1 MSGPSISPPLPYHV
15 HTGRPCID
23 SVEFS
28 VLPVVETLSA
38 ENSPI
43 AAFRLLPVIGAEV
56 VRSHRCITDRETVI
70 MNLSGGGQYSW
81 FADGRQH
88 VVPLRRGA
96 VRYTPAGFDC
106 SYEFPQHSAA
116 LALSLPAG
124 MLAASLNREDGG
136 QLMDPLHDVA
146 DPRLTQLVRL
156 LADET
161 RMPGPAADLL
171 GDGLVR
177 AIAALLCDH
186 AGDAE
191 GAEASQPIR
200 LSPARLRRVKDYID
214 THLADHIT
222 LGDLAECAGL
232 SAFHFARVFKLETG
246 VTPYQYVSTARLS
259 RAAMLLSQGSMPL
272 AELALACGF
281 SSQSHFTSAFTRAM
295 GVSPGRFRRT
305 AHA

>member
-1 MSGPSISPPLPYHV
+1 MSGHPAQQALPYHT
-15 HTGRPCID
+15 HTGHPCID

-28 VLPVVETLSA
+28 AQPLVETLSDDNA
-38 ENSPI
+38 PI
-43 AAFRLLPVIGAEV
+43 AVFRMLPIAGAGLI
-56 VRSHRCITDRETVI
+56 RSHRCLLDRETVI
-70 MNLSGGGQYSW
+70 MNLSGGGHYSW
-81 FADGRQH
+81 FEEGRQH
-88 VVPLRRGA
+88 DVPLRRGA
-96 VRYTPAGFDC
+96 VRYTPAGFACD
-106 SYEFPQHSAA
+106 YAFPAHSAA

-124 MLAASLNREDGG
+124 MLVASLNHDDGG
-136 QLMDPLHDVA
+136 RLMAPLHDIA

-186 AGDAE
+186 ATEAQARE
-191 GAEASQPIR
+191 GSQPIR
-200 LSPARLRRVKDYID
+200 LSPARLRRVKDYIEG
-214 THLADHIT
+214 HLSSNIT
-222 LGDLAECAGL
+222 LARLAETAGL
-232 SAFHFARVFKLETG
+232 SPFHFARVFKLETG
-246 VTPYQYVSTARLS
+246 VTPYQFVSTARLS
-259 RAAMLLSQGSMPL
+259 RAAILLSEGRMPL

-305 AHA
+305 ATY